1 MPKIRGSF
9 VTALPIKPTHPV
21 AVILPVYRGVEMT
34 ERCILA
40 VMPNILAIP
49 GSRILAINDA
59 SPDMGMQEM
68 LEQFAA
74 QWPNIF
80 VVIKNETNIGFTGTV
95 NLGFAYFSQYDAVLL
110 NSDVIVPEDWLS
122 RIINEAYSRTNIGT
136 VTPFSNNAT
145 ICSFPNFLRENVLPF
160 GLDADSIDAVFRHK
174 KLPCLE
180 APTGVGF
187 CMYIRRACLDK
198 IGYLNEE
205 KFSKGYGEENDLCQ
219 RALKSGWLN
228 IISPNIYVY
237 HEGGVSFSSDKE
249 PLVDQAMCVLDNL
262 HPNYHNDIQL
272 FIKKD
277 PVKSL
282 RVARY
287 IQLLST
293 IPIPKVLHVSHALGG
308 GVAQHIDELSQ
319 YFSQRIA
326 HILLAPHGKDGAISI
341 SFLSSR
347 FADKLLFTIPSGYS
361 DLISLLKAIGV
372 SAVHFHHTHGLD
384 SIIFNLPVD
393 LGIAHLLTVHDY
405 YWLNANPTLTDETG
419 KYPGFYS
426 DTQRNPLYP
435 FPQGLTPESWQK
447 QFRPLIETASYVV
460 FPSNATKAI
469 FDNVYY
475 PTNAVVAPHIEPQLA
490 IDRKPRPFT
499 KKDNYTVGVLGAISR
514 EKGADILEQIAGKAK
529 SLGLP
534 IKFKLIGYAY
544 KSLKSVET
552 TGQYK
557 NKDLENLIR
566 KHEPDI
572 IFFPA
577 QWPETYSYTLS
588 HALNSGLPII
598 APSTGAFPERLS
610 GRQNVLLFNHLKPAS
625 ELIDQISAF
634 IEKLSKGILIT
645 APIFE
650 SDKSKH
656 DFYFNDYIPIVS
668 RDLKVLKA
676 KETTP
681 IELKSM
687 KILNCSDGK
696 NKSWRETL
704 LRILWPLYVNPWM
717 QCISQ
722 RIPYEVRRSIKRSLS
737 HSAIYDILN

>member
-1 MPKIRGSF
+1 
-9 VTALPIKPTHPV
+9 VTAIPIKPTHPV

-40 VMPNILAIP
+40 AMPNILAIP

-59 SPDMGMQEM
+59 STDIGMQEM

-74 QWPNIF
+74 QWPNVF
-80 VVIKNETNIGFTGTV
+80 VVIKNEKNICFTGTV
-95 NLGFAYFSQYDAVLL
+95 NRGFVYFSQHDAVLL
-110 NSDVIVPEDWLS
+110 NSDVIVPKDWLS
-122 RIINEAYSRTNIGT
+122 RLIDEAYSRTNIGT

-145 ICSFPNFLRENVLPF
+145 LCSFPNFLKENIVPF
-160 GLDADSIDAVFRHK
+160 GLDVDSIDAVFRHE

-198 IGYLNEE
+198 IGYLNERE
-205 KFSKGYGEENDLCQ
+205 FSKGYGEENDLCQ
-219 RALKSGWLN
+219 RAFKNGWLN

-237 HEGGVSFSSDKE
+237 HEGGVSFSSDKK
-249 PLVDQAMCVLDNL
+249 PLVDQAMCVLDKL

-272 FIKKD
+272 FIKRD

-326 HILLAPHGKDGAISI
+326 HILLAPHEKNGIVSI
-341 SFLSSR
+341 SFLSSQ
-347 FADKLLFTIPSGYS
+347 FADKLIFAIPSGYS

-372 SAVHFHHTHGLD
+372 SAVHFHHTHDLD
-384 SIIFNLPVD
+384 SIILNLPVD
-393 LGIAHLLTVHDY
+393 LGVTHLLTVHDY

-419 KYPGFYS
+419 KYAGFYS

-435 FPQGLTPESWQK
+435 LPQGLTPESWQK
-447 QFRPLIETASYVV
+447 QFRPMIETASYVV
-460 FPSNATKAI
+460 FPSNATKTI
-469 FDNVYY
+469 FDNVYHL
-475 PTNAVVAPHIEPQLA
+475 TNAVVAPHIEAQLA
-490 IDRKPRPFT
+490 IDRKQRPFT
-499 KKDNYTVGVLGAISR
+499 KKNHYAIGVLGAISR
-514 EKGADILEQIAGKAK
+514 EKGADVLEQVAGKAK

-544 KSLKSVET
+544 KSLQSVET
-552 TGQYK
+552 TGKYK
-557 NKDLENLIR
+557 NRDLENLIR
-566 KHEPDI
+566 KHELDI

-598 APSTGAFPERLS
+598 APSIGAFPERLS

-625 ELIDQISAF
+625 ELIDQISSF

-645 APIFE
+645 ASIFE

-656 DFYFNDYIPIVS
+656 DFYLNDYIPIVS

-676 KETTP
+676 YETMP
-681 IELKSM
+681 IVLNAM

-696 NKSWRETL
+696 NTSWREAL
-704 LRILWPLYVNPWM
+704 LRILWPLYMNPWM
-717 QCISQ
+717 QWISQ
-722 RIPYEVRRSIKRSLS
+722 RIPYKVRRSIKRSLS
-737 HSAIYDILN
+737 RSAIHDIIN

>member
-1 MPKIRGSF
+1 M
-9 VTALPIKPTHPV
+9 TAIPIKPTHPV

-40 VMPNILAIP
+40 AMPNILAIP

-59 SPDMGMQEM
+59 STDIGMQEM

-74 QWPNIF
+74 QWPNVF
-80 VVIKNETNIGFTGTV
+80 VVIKNEKNICFTGTV
-95 NLGFAYFSQYDAVLL
+95 NRGFVYFSQHDAVLL
-110 NSDVIVPEDWLS
+110 NSDVIVPKDWLS
-122 RIINEAYSRTNIGT
+122 RLIDEAYSRTNIGT

-145 ICSFPNFLRENVLPF
+145 LCSFPNFLKENIVPF
-160 GLDADSIDAVFRHK
+160 GLDVDSIDAVFRHE

-198 IGYLNEE
+198 IGYLNERE
-205 KFSKGYGEENDLCQ
+205 FSKGYGEENDLCQ
-219 RALKSGWLN
+219 RAFKNGWLN

-237 HEGGVSFSSDKE
+237 HEGGVSFSSDKK
-249 PLVDQAMCVLDNL
+249 PLVDQAMCVLDKL

-272 FIKKD
+272 FIKRD

-326 HILLAPHGKDGAISI
+326 HILLAPHEKNGIVSI
-341 SFLSSR
+341 SFLSSQ
-347 FADKLLFTIPSGYS
+347 FADKLIFAIPSGYS

-372 SAVHFHHTHGLD
+372 SAVHFHHTHDLD
-384 SIIFNLPVD
+384 SIILNLPVD
-393 LGIAHLLTVHDY
+393 LGVTHLLTVHDY

-419 KYPGFYS
+419 KYAGFYS

-435 FPQGLTPESWQK
+435 LPQGLTPESWQK
-447 QFRPLIETASYVV
+447 QFRPMIETASYVV
-460 FPSNATKAI
+460 FPSNATKTI
-469 FDNVYY
+469 FDNVYHL
-475 PTNAVVAPHIEPQLA
+475 TNAVVAPHIEAQLA
-490 IDRKPRPFT
+490 IDRKQRPFT
-499 KKDNYTVGVLGAISR
+499 KKNHYAIGVLGAISR
-514 EKGADILEQIAGKAK
+514 EKGADVLEQVAGKAK

-544 KSLKSVET
+544 KSLQSVET
-552 TGQYK
+552 TGKYK
-557 NKDLENLIR
+557 NRDLENLIR
-566 KHEPDI
+566 KHELDI

-598 APSTGAFPERLS
+598 APSIGAFPERLS

-625 ELIDQISAF
+625 ELIDQISSF

-645 APIFE
+645 ASIFE

-656 DFYFNDYIPIVS
+656 DFYLNDYIPIVS

-676 KETTP
+676 YETMP
-681 IELKSM
+681 IVLNAM

-696 NKSWRETL
+696 NTSWREAL
-704 LRILWPLYVNPWM
+704 LRILWPLYMNPWM
-717 QCISQ
+717 QWISQ
-722 RIPYEVRRSIKRSLS
+722 RIPYKVRRSIKRSLS
-737 HSAIYDILN
+737 RSAIHDIIN